1 MTYMLQE
8 ETRRVE
14 GLILDRTMSPPFAP
28 AVEEGQDEV
37 GLAEEPVRGVLRPGV
52 RPGPWQV

>member
-8 ETRRVE
+8 ETRCEVE
-14 GLILDRTMSPPFAP
+14 GLSRERLPSPPFAL

-37 GLAEEPVRGVLRPGV
+37 GAVVGALYTV
-52 RPGPWQV
+52 